1 MPDVLVDH
9 ETEIDVLVEHEAD
22 VVLEQSE
29 PEEIIVTEAVQ
40 GPPGPQGPQGVQGP
54 IGDAGGAFL
63 VTNRFGE
70 IAADETAKQAARANL
85 GLAVIDGGTFF

>member
-1 MPDVLVDH
+1 MPDVLIDH
-9 ETEIDVLVEHEAD
+9 DTETDVLVEREVD

-29 PEEIIVTEAVQ
+29 PEEIIITEAVQ
-40 GPPGPQGPQGVQGP
+40 GPPGIQGIPGPAGP

-63 VTNRFGE
+63 VTNRLSE
-70 IAADETAKQAARANL
+70 IATDETAKQAARANI